1 MKDRAFKIIRK
12 ILIVLTG
19 GIIYG
24 IFIIKTG
31 LKIPCLFRTLT
42 GFKCPGCGVTS
53 MCLALMNLDFHK
65 AFISNK
71 MLFIL
76 IPALLFVFVKYIF
89 VYIKTGEKNLDKLQS
104 SILNISLVML
114 IVFGIIRNLL

>member
-1 MKDRAFKIIRK
+1 
-12 ILIVLTG
+12 
-19 GIIYG
+19 
-24 IFIIKTG
+24 
-31 LKIPCLFRTLT
+31 
-42 GFKCPGCGVTS
+42 

-76 IPALLFVFVKYIF
+76 IPALLFVFIKYIF

-114 IVFGIIRNLL
+114 MVFGIIRNLL